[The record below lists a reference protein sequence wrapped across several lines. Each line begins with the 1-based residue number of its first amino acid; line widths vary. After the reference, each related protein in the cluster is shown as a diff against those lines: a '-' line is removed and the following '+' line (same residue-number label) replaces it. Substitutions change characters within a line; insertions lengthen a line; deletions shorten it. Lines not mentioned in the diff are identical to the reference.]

1 MISVVAGGAAPLPAS
16 SQSPVPAAPGTSA
29 SWTHVTISKMPS
41 PPLKFMNPL
50 AVALTVGATLP
61 DGRVA
66 CTTVGAV
73 AGPDQ
78 AAQRRPQVRRRQSL
92 NSART

>member
-1 MISVVAGGAAPLPAS
+1 
-16 SQSPVPAAPGTSA
+16 
-29 SWTHVTISKMPS
+29 
-41 PPLKFMNPL
+41 MNPL

-66 CTTVGAV
+66 CTIAGAV

-78 AAQRRPQVRRRQSL
+78 TAQRLTQVRKRQSL